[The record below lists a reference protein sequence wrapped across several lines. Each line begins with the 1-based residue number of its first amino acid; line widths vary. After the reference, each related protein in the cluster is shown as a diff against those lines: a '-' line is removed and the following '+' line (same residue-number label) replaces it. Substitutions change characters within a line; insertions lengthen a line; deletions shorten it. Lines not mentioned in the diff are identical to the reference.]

1 VVAGVGLGWIS
12 ALNAPTQIVNWLSLP
27 TGVGELVY
35 GLTSWVAE
43 PQKPPFVIVARVI
56 GVIILVVI
64 AWRQW
69 WAARDGG
76 PDAVRRAGLV
86 LLAVALLSPTMLPW
100 YVTWGMVLLAMGPWS
115 PRALSVIVFASVW
128 LVVVAFPD
136 GESALYQP
144 VYLAVCAAGAL
155 LAAVSLRRPDPL
167 GLRRPPAQRAA

>member
-1 VVAGVGLGWIS
+1 MVLAS
-12 ALNAPTQIVNWLSLP
+12 ATGFGSLAI
-27 TGVGELVY
+27 LAKAAY
-35 GLTSWVAE
+35 AE
-43 PQKPPFVIVARVI
+43 P
-56 GVIILVVI
+56 L
-64 AWRQW
+64 
-69 WAARDGG
+69 G
-76 PDAVRRAGLV
+76 PEQALAFRF
-86 LLAVALLSPTMLPW
+86 LLAAVGMVVLALLLRQNPLRIERKRL
-100 YVTWGMVLLAMGPWS
+100 MVLLAMGPWS